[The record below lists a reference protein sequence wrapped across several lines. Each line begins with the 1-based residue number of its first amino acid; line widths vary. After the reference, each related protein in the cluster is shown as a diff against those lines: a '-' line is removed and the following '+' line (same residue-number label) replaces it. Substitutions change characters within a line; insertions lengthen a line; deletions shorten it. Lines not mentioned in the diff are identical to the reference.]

1 MSNKYGRG
9 TEYDYDAED
18 EVKEEKKKKKKE
30 VELDENRDLKIY
42 PIKIEDD
49 KLNEGENK
57 YPLSGPVHLHLII
70 GRVKSGKSLCINNLY
85 LSERFYKNDF
95 ETRILISSTA
105 HNDAINKYMIDEF
118 DFVFTEFSESLI
130 DSIIDLIQADEG
142 NGRWLILLD
151 DIIGDV
157 KFSRGG
163 RVDAISALA
172 SKFRHI
178 GNGEIE
184 GKLSVCITTQYFKYI
199 STILRNNATAYYI
212 MGSFPEAEMKKVA
225 EALSFFGGGDKQFM
239 EIFRR
244 SRREE
249 FDFLF
254 CSVENLEA
262 RRNHDELIWS
272 QKEGFVKPFDGAV
285 KGFSSDEEGEDEGD
299 VDESDKKVKRSTQI
313 SQSDRKNNKTKKEK
327 PKKK

>member
-1 MSNKYGRG
+1 MSQKYGRG
-9 TEYDYDAED
+9 TDYDYDAPD
-18 EVKEEKKKKKKE
+18 ENQEKKKKKKVKE
-30 VELDENRDLKIY
+30 EPKVDENRDLNIY

-49 KLNEGENK
+49 KLNEGEDK
-57 YPLSGPVHLHLII
+57 YPLCGAVHLILII
-70 GRVKSGKSLCINNLY
+70 GRVKSGKSLLINNLY
-85 LSERFYKNDF
+85 LSERFYKDDF

-118 DFVFTEFSESLI
+118 DFVFTEFSEELI
-130 DSIIDLIQADEG
+130 DSLISLIQADEG
-142 NGRWLILLD
+142 KGRWLILLD

-178 GNGEIE
+178 GNGEVE

-212 MGSFPEAEMKKVA
+212 MGSFPEAEMKKIS
-225 EALSFFGGGDKQFM
+225 EALSFFGNGDRQFM

-244 SRREE
+244 SRKEDY
-249 FDFLF
+249 DFLF
-254 CSVENLEA
+254 CSVENLEC
-262 RRNHDELIWS
+262 RRNHNELIWS
-272 QKEGFVKPFDGAV
+272 QKEGFVKPF
-285 KGFSSDEEGEDEGD
+285 EGENKDSDTEEEEPEENMPNIDE
-299 VDESDKKVKRSTQI
+299 
-313 SQSDRKNNKTKKEK
+313 
-327 PKKK
+327 KKK

>member
-9 TEYDYDAED
+9 TEYDYDMED
-18 EVKEEKKKKKKE
+18 ENKKKKKKKKKKKE
-30 VELDENRDLKIY
+30 KKKEKPTLDENRDLSIY

-49 KLNEGENK
+49 KLNEGESK
-57 YPLSGPVHLHLII
+57 YPLSSAVHLHLII

-85 LSERFYKNDF
+85 LSERFYKDDF

-118 DFVFTEFSESLI
+118 DFVFTEFSEELI
-130 DSIIDLIQADEG
+130 DSLIDLIQADEG
-142 NGRWLILLD
+142 KGRWLILLD

-212 MGSFPEAEMKKVA
+212 MGSFPEAEMKKIA

-244 SRREE
+244 SRRED
-249 FDFLF
+249 FDFLY

-262 RRNHDELIWS
+262 RRNHDDLIWS
-272 QKEGFVKPFDGAV
+272 QKEGFVKPFEGEV
-285 KGFSSDEEGEDEGD
+285 KGFSSDDD
-299 VDESDKKVKRSTQI
+299 SDSDSETEQNSVI
-313 SQSDRKNNKTKKEK
+313 SA
-327 PKKK
+327 KKK

>member
-1 MSNKYGRG
+1 MSYKYDKAQ
-9 TEYDYDAED
+9 DYDLNMED
-18 EVKEEKKKKKKE
+18 EHDENKDKKKKKKE
-30 VELDENRDLKIY
+30 GLKEDRDLNIY

-49 KLNEGENK
+49 KLNEGEDK
-57 YPLSGPVHLHLII
+57 YPLVSPVHLILVI
-70 GRVKSGKSLCINNLY
+70 GRVKSGKSLLINNLY
-85 LSERFYKNDF
+85 LSERFYKDDY

-118 DFVFTEFSESLI
+118 DFVFEEFSEELLDSLVEMVK
-130 DSIIDLIQADEG
+130 ADEG
-142 NGRWLILLD
+142 KGRWLILLD

-178 GNGEIE
+178 GNGEVE
-184 GKLSVCITTQYFKYI
+184 GKLAVCITTQYFKYI

-225 EALSFFGGGDKQFM
+225 EALSFFGNGDKQFL

-244 SRREE
+244 SRKEDY
-249 FDFLF
+249 DFLF
-254 CSVENLEA
+254 CSVQELEA

-272 QKEGFVKPFDGAV
+272 KKEGFAQPYGDEIKQP
-285 KGFSSDEEGEDEGD
+285 SDIAKQPNETLENKNIEE
-299 VDESDKKVKRSTQI
+299 
-313 SQSDRKNNKTKKEK
+313 
-327 PKKK
+327 

>member
-1 MSNKYGRG
+1 MSYKYDKAQ
-9 TEYDYDAED
+9 DYDLNMED
-18 EVKEEKKKKKKE
+18 EHDKKKDKKKKKSKE
-30 VELDENRDLKIY
+30 GLKEDRDLTIY

-49 KLNEGENK
+49 KLNEGEDK
-57 YPLSGPVHLHLII
+57 YPLVSPVHLILVV
-70 GRVKSGKSLCINNLY
+70 GRVKSGKSLLINNLY
-85 LSERFYKNDF
+85 LSERFYKDDY

-118 DFVFTEFSESLI
+118 DFVFEEFSEELL
-130 DSIIDLIQADEG
+130 DSIVEMVKADEG
-142 NGRWLILLD
+142 KGRWLVLLD

-184 GKLSVCITTQYFKYI
+184 GKLAVCITTQYFKYI

-212 MGSFPEAEMKKVA
+212 MGSFPEAEMKKIG
-225 EALSFFGGGDKQFM
+225 EALSFFGNGDKQFM

-244 SRREE
+244 SRVEE
-249 FDFLF
+249 YDFTFL
-254 CSVENLEA
+254 SVQELEA
-262 RRNHDELIWS
+262 RRNHDDLIWS
-272 QKEGFVKPFDGAV
+272 KKEGFTQPY
-285 KGFSSDEEGEDEGD
+285 GD
-299 VDESDKKVKRSTQI
+299 DKRSNEKQLSNQDTAKTEKQPAQP
-313 SQSDRKNNKTKKEK
+313 QSENKNIEE
-327 PKKK
+327 

>member
-1 MSNKYGRG
+1 MSS
-9 TEYDYDAED
+9 A
-18 EVKEEKKKKKKE
+18 
-30 VELDENRDLKIY
+30 
-42 PIKIEDD
+42 
-49 KLNEGENK
+49 
-57 YPLSGPVHLHLII
+57 VHLHLII

-85 LSERFYKNDF
+85 LSERFYKDDF

-118 DFVFTEFSESLI
+118 DFVFTEFSEELI
-130 DSIIDLIQADEG
+130 DSLIDLIQADEG
-142 NGRWLILLD
+142 KGRWLILLD

-212 MGSFPEAEMKKVA
+212 MGSFPEAEMKKIA

-244 SRREE
+244 SRRED
-249 FDFLF
+249 FDFLY

-262 RRNHDELIWS
+262 RRNHDDLIWS
-272 QKEGFVKPFDGAV
+272 QKEGFVKPFEGEV
-285 KGFSSDEEGEDEGD
+285 KGFSSDDDSETEQNS
-299 VDESDKKVKRSTQI
+299 VI
-313 SQSDRKNNKTKKEK
+313 SA
-327 PKKK
+327 KKKISSYDINGFPK

>member
-1 MSNKYGRG
+1 MSYKYDKAQ
-9 TEYDYDAED
+9 DYDLNMED
-18 EVKEEKKKKKKE
+18 EHDKKKDKKKKKSKE
-30 VELDENRDLKIY
+30 GLKEDRDLTIY

-49 KLNEGENK
+49 KLNEGEDK
-57 YPLSGPVHLHLII
+57 YPLVSPVHLILVV
-70 GRVKSGKSLCINNLY
+70 GRVKSGKSLLINNLY
-85 LSERFYKNDF
+85 LSERFYKDDY

-118 DFVFTEFSESLI
+118 DFVFEEFSEELL
-130 DSIIDLIQADEG
+130 DSIVEMVKADEG
-142 NGRWLILLD
+142 KGRWLVLLD

-184 GKLSVCITTQYFKYI
+184 GKLAVCITTQYFKYI

-212 MGSFPEAEMKKVA
+212 MGSFPEAEMKKIG
-225 EALSFFGGGDKQFM
+225 EALSFFGNGDKQFM

-244 SRREE
+244 SRVEE
-249 FDFLF
+249 YDFTFL
-254 CSVENLEA
+254 SVQELEA
-262 RRNHDELIWS
+262 RRNHDDLIWS
-272 QKEGFVKPFDGAV
+272 KKEGFTQPYG
-285 KGFSSDEEGEDEGD
+285 DE
-299 VDESDKKVKRSTQI
+299 KKQLSNQDTAKSEKQPAQP
-313 SQSDRKNNKTKKEK
+313 QSENKNIEE
-327 PKKK
+327 

>member
-1 MSNKYGRG
+1 MSYKYGIPVDF
-9 TEYDYDAED
+9 DYEAED
-18 EVKEEKKKKKKE
+18 ENQEPPEDKKTKKKKKE
-30 VELDENRDLKIY
+30 EVLDENRDLKIY

-49 KLNEGENK
+49 KLNEGEDK

-85 LSERFYKNDF
+85 LSERFYKDDF

-118 DFVFTEFSESLI
+118 DFVFTEFSEELI
-130 DSIIDLIQADEG
+130 DNIINLIQQDEG
-142 NGRWLILLD
+142 KGRWLILLD

-212 MGSFPEAEMKKVA
+212 MGSFPEAEMKKIA

-244 SRREE
+244 SRKED
-249 FDFLF
+249 FDFLY

-262 RRNHDELIWS
+262 RRNHDDLIWS
-272 QKEGFVKPFDGAV
+272 QKTGFIKPF
-285 KGFSSDEEGEDEGD
+285 EGEVKKD
-299 VDESDKKVKRSTQI
+299 SDTEDDTEEDMPKIEV
-313 SQSDRKNNKTKKEK
+313 NE

>member
-1 MSNKYGRG
+1 MSNKYGKPID
-9 TEYDYDAED
+9 YDYEAPD
-18 EVKEEKKKKKKE
+18 ENKKTKKKKPKE
-30 VELDENRDLKIY
+30 KMKPNENRDLNIY

-49 KLNEGENK
+49 KLNEGEDK
-57 YPLSGPVHLHLII
+57 YPLSGAVHLHLII
-70 GRVKSGKSLCINNLY
+70 GRVKSGKSLLINNLY
-85 LSERFYKNDF
+85 LSERFYKDDF

-118 DFVFTEFSESLI
+118 DFVFTEFSEELI
-130 DSIIDLIQADEG
+130 DSIIKLIEADEG
-142 NGRWLILLD
+142 PGRWLILLD

-212 MGSFPEAEMKKVA
+212 MGSFPEAEMKKIA
-225 EALSFFGGGDKQFM
+225 EALSFFGNGDKQFM

-244 SRREE
+244 SRKEE

-254 CSVENLEA
+254 CSVENLEC
-262 RRNHDELIWS
+262 RRNHDDLIWS
-272 QKEGFVKPFDGAV
+272 QKEGFVKPF
-285 KGFSSDEEGEDEGD
+285 EGEKIDTDTEEEEQD
-299 VDESDKKVKRSTQI
+299 MEENEAIVDDKKSK
-313 SQSDRKNNKTKKEK
+313 
-327 PKKK
+327 

>member
-1 MSNKYGRG
+1 MSYKYDKAQ
-9 TEYDYDAED
+9 DYDLNMED
-18 EVKEEKKKKKKE
+18 EHDKKKDKKKKKSKE
-30 VELDENRDLKIY
+30 GLKEERDLTIY

-49 KLNEGENK
+49 KLNEGEDK
-57 YPLSGPVHLHLII
+57 YPLVSPVHLILVV
-70 GRVKSGKSLCINNLY
+70 GRVKSGKSLLINNLY
-85 LSERFYKNDF
+85 LSERFYKDDY

-118 DFVFTEFSESLI
+118 DFVFEEFSEELL
-130 DSIIDLIQADEG
+130 DSIVEMVKADEG
-142 NGRWLILLD
+142 KGRWLVLLD

-184 GKLSVCITTQYFKYI
+184 GKLAVCITTQYFKYI

-212 MGSFPEAEMKKVA
+212 MGSFPEAEMKKIG
-225 EALSFFGGGDKQFM
+225 EALSFFGNGDKQFM

-244 SRREE
+244 SRVEE
-249 FDFLF
+249 YDFTFL
-254 CSVENLEA
+254 SVQELEA
-262 RRNHDELIWS
+262 RRNHDDLIWS
-272 QKEGFVKPFDGAV
+272 KKEGFTQPY
-285 KGFSSDEEGEDEGD
+285 GD
-299 VDESDKKVKRSTQI
+299 DKRSNEKQLSNQDTAKSEKQPAQP
-313 SQSDRKNNKTKKEK
+313 QSENKNIEE
-327 PKKK
+327 

>member
-1 MSNKYGRG
+1 MSYKYDKAQ
-9 TEYDYDAED
+9 DYDLNMED
-18 EVKEEKKKKKKE
+18 EHDKKKDKKKKKPKE
-30 VELDENRDLKIY
+30 GLKEDRDLTIY

-49 KLNEGENK
+49 KLNEGEDK
-57 YPLSGPVHLHLII
+57 YPLVSPVHLILVV
-70 GRVKSGKSLCINNLY
+70 GRVKSGKSLLINNLY
-85 LSERFYKNDF
+85 LSERFYKDDY

-118 DFVFTEFSESLI
+118 DFVFEEFSEELL
-130 DSIIDLIQADEG
+130 DSIVEMVKADEG
-142 NGRWLILLD
+142 KGRWLVLLD

-184 GKLSVCITTQYFKYI
+184 GKLAVCITTQYFKYI

-212 MGSFPEAEMKKVA
+212 MGSFPEAEMKKIG
-225 EALSFFGGGDKQFM
+225 EALSFFGNGDKQFM

-244 SRREE
+244 SRVEE
-249 FDFLF
+249 YDFTFL
-254 CSVENLEA
+254 SVQELEA
-262 RRNHDELIWS
+262 RRNHDDLIWS
-272 QKEGFVKPFDGAV
+272 KKEGFTQPYG
-285 KGFSSDEEGEDEGD
+285 DE
-299 VDESDKKVKRSTQI
+299 KKQLSNQDTAKSEKQPAQP
-313 SQSDRKNNKTKKEK
+313 QSENKNIEE
-327 PKKK
+327 

>member
-1 MSNKYGRG
+1 MSYKYDK
-9 TEYDYDAED
+9 EQDYDINMED
-18 EVKEEKKKKKKE
+18 EHDKKKDKKKKKSKE
-30 VELDENRDLKIY
+30 GLKEDRDLTIY

-49 KLNEGENK
+49 KLNEGEDK
-57 YPLSGPVHLHLII
+57 YPLVSPVHLILVV
-70 GRVKSGKSLCINNLY
+70 GRVKSGKSLLINNLY
-85 LSERFYKNDF
+85 LSERFYKDDY

-118 DFVFTEFSESLI
+118 DFVFEEFSEELL
-130 DSIIDLIQADEG
+130 DSIVEMVKADEG
-142 NGRWLILLD
+142 KGRWLVLLD

-184 GKLSVCITTQYFKYI
+184 GKLAVCITTQYFKYI

-212 MGSFPEAEMKKVA
+212 MGSFPEAEMKKIG
-225 EALSFFGGGDKQFM
+225 EALSFFGNGDKQFM

-244 SRREE
+244 SRVEE
-249 FDFLF
+249 YDFTFL
-254 CSVENLEA
+254 SVQELEA
-262 RRNHDELIWS
+262 RRNHDDLIWS
-272 QKEGFVKPFDGAV
+272 KKEGFTQPY
-285 KGFSSDEEGEDEGD
+285 GD
-299 VDESDKKVKRSTQI
+299 DKRSNEKQLSNQDTAKSEKQPAQP
-313 SQSDRKNNKTKKEK
+313 QSENKNIEE
-327 PKKK
+327 